1 MKLSLWEASLLQ
13 KWVENVIAFAVI
25 IKRFIQMAAE
35 YYCCLLLLQCFFL
48 LFSLKTY
55 WVLFVETIKIIIFFW
70 SIPFSCVF
78 TSDKTPTATK
88 KKKKVYIYVFC
99 VCADKPYLHQ
109 LQSNF
114 SAQEEW
120 IASLMQCRASLPT
133 QTWMDILV
141 EMLPW

>member
-1 MKLSLWEASLLQ
+1 MKLSLWKAILLQ

-48 LFSLKTY
+48 LCSLKTY
-55 WVLFVETIKIIIFFW
+55 WVLFVEAIKIIIFFW
-70 SIPFSCVF
+70 SIPFSCVS

-88 KKKKVYIYVFC
+88 KIYIYIYVLC
-99 VCADKPYLHQ
+99 VCADKPYLHE
-109 LQSNF
+109 LQST
-114 SAQEEW
+114 AQEEW

-141 EMLPW
+141 EMLLW